1 METVQLQC
9 GHCMQLMA
17 IAVEHLGG
25 QVQCP
30 HCQGVVQTPP
40 RTPPGESGPQPV
52 ASPMPNMELH
62 QHESILAGAEMSDA
76 LTGET
81 AEPKVE
87 LPSRRAANG
96 APAPIA
102 QDGGPGP
109 EPDADLPKFKP
120 RPVFDKSVFALYG
133 LIFLVPYAI
142 LTTLAIVY
150 LLFMQGGRTH
160 PFDVMPDP
168 VPDPKKGGPKQV
180 MRIKHTYPLAD
191 HQKTTLGNSI
201 RVGKD
206 GDLLVTPE
214 RVVLTQDGDLKLVL
228 RAKNIS
234 TNTTFDPIN
243 DFWLLYD
250 PKKNSNEPYTFLE
263 SKSGKVGNIYGAFL
277 EYRKRSQGKDDAVL
291 GSAVLSPEQET
302 TIVLRTPLE
311 YQKSHIPLIAKSNG
325 NYTWRVQ
332 LRRGFVK
339 WRGKEVSATAIIG
352 VEFTAAQIEREGKK
366 G

>member
-30 HCQGVVQTPP
+30 HCHGVVQTPP
-40 RTPPGESGPQPV
+40 NEAGPPPA
-52 ASPMPNMELH
+52 ASMPNMELH
-62 QHESILAGAEMSDA
+62 QRENILTGTEASDA
-76 LTGET
+76 VIGET
-81 AEPKVE
+81 AAPKVE
-87 LPSRRAANG
+87 LPSPLAANA

-102 QDGGPGP
+102 QDGGPAP
-109 EPDADLPKFKP
+109 EPDADLTKFKR

-142 LTTLAIVY
+142 LTTLAILY
-150 LLFMQGGRTH
+150 LLFMQTGRTH
-160 PFDVMPDP
+160 PFDMMPDP
-168 VPDPKKGGPKQV
+168 VPDPKKGGAKQV

-214 RVVLTQDGDLKLVL
+214 RVILTEDGDLKLVL

-250 PKKNSNEPYTFLE
+250 PKKTSNEPYTFLE
-263 SKSGKVGNIYGAFL
+263 SKSGNVGNIYGAFL
-277 EYRKRSQGKDDAVL
+277 EYRKKSQGKDDTVL

-311 YQKSHIPLIAKSNG
+311 YQKSHIPLIAKSTDS
-325 NYTWRVQ
+325 YTWRVQ

-339 WRGKEVSATAIIG
+339 WRGKEVSATAVIG
-352 VEFTAAQIEREGKK
+352 VEFTSAQIEKK
-366 G
+366 S

>member
-30 HCQGVVQTPP
+30 HCKGVVQTPS
-40 RTPPGESGPQPV
+40 REFAPPALAPL
-52 ASPMPNMELH
+52 PNMELH
-62 QHESILAGAEMSDA
+62 QRESIFAGAEASDA
-76 LTGET
+76 VIGET
-81 AEPKVE
+81 AAPKVE
-87 LPSRRAANG
+87 LPSPVAANA

-102 QDGGPGP
+102 QDGGPAP
-109 EPDADLPKFKP
+109 EPDADLTKFKP

-142 LTTLAIVY
+142 LTTLAILY

-160 PFDVMPDP
+160 PFDMMRDP
-168 VPDPKKGGPKQV
+168 VPDKAGPKQM

-191 HQKTTLGNSI
+191 HQKTKLGNSI

-206 GDLLVTPE
+206 GDLVVTPE
-214 RVVLTQDGDLKLVL
+214 QVLLTEDGDLKLVL
-228 RAKNIS
+228 RAKNVS

-243 DFWLLYD
+243 EFWLKYD
-250 PKKNSNEPYTFLE
+250 PNKSSNEPYTFLE
-263 SKSGKVGNIYGAFL
+263 SKSGNVGNIYGAYL
-277 EYRKRSQGKDDAVL
+277 EYRKKSPNKGETVF
-291 GSAVLSPEQET
+291 GSAVLGPEQET

-311 YQKSHIPLIAKSNG
+311 YQKSHIPLIAKSSDIF
-325 NYTWRVQ
+325 TWRVQ

-339 WRGKEVSATAIIG
+339 YRGKDMSATAIIG
-352 VEFTAAQIEREGKK
+352 VEFTGAQIQREGKK